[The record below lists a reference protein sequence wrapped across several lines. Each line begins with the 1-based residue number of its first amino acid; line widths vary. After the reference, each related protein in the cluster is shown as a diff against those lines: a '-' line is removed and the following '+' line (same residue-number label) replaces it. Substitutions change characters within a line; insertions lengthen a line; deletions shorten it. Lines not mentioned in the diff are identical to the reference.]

1 MTKHMDEVEEQISD
15 IVDKIMGNNE
25 VEQKRQRKVLD
36 HDSRLRELSDSL
48 KHNICFIGVA
58 AEARANNPKICM
70 EP

>member
-1 MTKHMDEVEEQISD
+1 MIKHMDEVEEQISD

-48 KHNICFIGVA
+48 KHNNIPI
-58 AEARANNPKICM
+58 I
-70 EP
+70 